1 MGGGAAM
8 VTKRRGLLGLIAT
21 GLTALLFPG
30 QSGETRAARASAAFQ
45 GLEGTWVDTPTSS
58 GGQLLVL
65 RTFNAD
71 GTYSVMASNY
81 PLFSPGQGAW
91 ERTGDRE
98 FAFTHVQ
105 LRYDEQ
111 RNWLGTTRVRGVI
124 RLNVTLDEYTREAVA
139 ESYDQAGSILTTTP
153 RSTGTGR
160 RMRVE
165 SLS

>member
-1 MGGGAAM
+1 M

-21 GLTALLFPG
+21 GLAALLFPG
-30 QSGETRAARASAAFQ
+30 KSAEARAAGTGAAFQ

-81 PLFSPGQGAW
+81 PLTSPGQGVW

-111 RNWLGTTRVRGVI
+111 RNWLGTTKVRGVI
-124 RLNVTLDEYTREAVA
+124 RLNETLDAYTRENVA
-139 ESYDQAGSILTTTP
+139 QSLDQQGNVLTTSP
-153 RSTGTGR
+153 RIIGTGR

-165 SLS
+165 SL

>member
-1 MGGGAAM
+1 ML
-8 VTKRRGLLGLIAT
+8 TKRRGLLGLITT
-21 GLTALLFPG
+21 GLAALLLPG
-30 QSGETRAARASAAFQ
+30 KSAEARAAGASAAFQ
-45 GLEGTWVDTPTSS
+45 GLEGTWVDTTSTSS
-58 GGQLLVL
+58 GSQMLVL

-71 GTYSVMASNY
+71 GAYSVMASNY
-81 PLFSPGQGAW
+81 PLTSPGQGVW

-111 RNWLGTTRVRGVI
+111 RNWLGTTKVSGVI
-124 RLNVTLDEYTREAVA
+124 RLNETLDAYTRENVA
-139 ESYDQAGSILTTTP
+139 QSLDQQGNTLTTSP
-153 RSTGTGR
+153 RILGTGQ

>member
-1 MGGGAAM
+1 M
-8 VTKRRGLLGLIAT
+8 VAKRRGLLGLIAA
-21 GLTALLFPG
+21 GLAALLFPG
-30 QSGETRAARASAAFQ
+30 KSAEARAAGTSAAFQ
-45 GLEGTWVDTPTSS
+45 GLEGTWVDTSTSS

-81 PLFSPGQGAW
+81 PLFSPGQGVW

-111 RNWLGTTRVRGVI
+111 RNWLGTTKVRGVI
-124 RLNVTLDEYTREAVA
+124 RLNATLDEYTREASA
-139 ESYDQAGSILTTTP
+139 QSFDQEGTVLTTTP
-153 RSTGTGR
+153 RTLGTGR